1 MSRSQASYPDAL
13 RRAEA
18 GVSAP
23 QKRAAPAESYGAEA
37 TASESPARPDLAV
50 ALSGGGIRSAT
61 LSLGFFQGLARTRRI
76 LGDVR
81 LLSTVSGGSY
91 FGSFYTALW
100 RREPVQ
106 SIDMVEDVL
115 TESANPFAG
124 ARISPLQWLRENS
137 RFLAPRGG
145 GDLLLAGASTVRNM
159 LAVLLIWLLPIF
171 AAFLLLVG
179 LQGYLAQSAWL
190 PPAWRVV
197 FAVTG
202 GHSGWI
208 PLALLAL
215 LGVLLPLG
223 ALYFTLPT
231 RERDPLRRFRTRLLR
246 TALALIPVLTLSATL
261 LIQMIRTD
269 LLTQLPALLLLGTL
283 ALTHLLLIGVAPAS
297 GQAWGRE
304 RVGNWVG
311 AILSLALGA
320 WLIVCGTVQAWVESR
335 APGSWHTVTLVIAL
349 AASMGMLAFL
359 VAGTLVSDL
368 QAPEDVSGDA
378 TRVAVAEHR
387 LSVHFTRVA
396 VLVALLCVAGL
407 IDSLG
412 FEVALM
418 LNTDTGTT
426 ALGLGALITA
436 LSALAAQGERL
447 LGSLRKLLGDRFAV
461 PIGLVVAA
469 LALLLWGA
477 ILIGTSALVY
487 AITLSNDGGGVI
499 EAWREALLGGSIAA
513 VIVLA
518 IGTQTAFANFSSL
531 HPLYRARLA
540 RTYVGASNPTRLGS
554 AEAPI
559 VPATELI
566 DGDDLNL
573 AADMDARRGVHLK
586 PGQPLHLINVTINET
601 VDTRMGTQSQD
612 RKGVHMAVSPAGI
625 SVSTR
630 HHGVYA
636 GEAGSGRVRV
646 EAVDGAGTFHALGS
660 SGDLIT
666 ENATL
671 SNWTAIS
678 GAAASTG
685 MGSRTSIAF
694 SLLMGLL
701 NVRLGYW
708 WDAGVDGTG
717 GLRAPPPSVS
727 LGRRLLVKGQP
738 MYAQLLDELL
748 ARFRGTCQRYWNLS
762 DGGHFENLGIYELL
776 RRRPRLIIG
785 LDNGEDADSR
795 FEDLAGL
802 IRKARLDFA
811 AEIRFLDHSE
821 MAALLQGSAA
831 PADPQAWC
839 LRLGLGTLAELR
851 RVARDGYPPIS
862 KAVAA
867 LAWIDYGDGERSLLL
882 YVKSAFHQPES
893 APDLLNYL
901 RDHPSFPHESTA
913 DQFFDEA
920 QWESYRRLGDLNA
933 QQLFRSTGSSVDL
946 YQALRTAAGCP

>member
-1 MSRSQASYPDAL
+1 MSRLQASYPEAL

-18 GVSAP
+18 SVSTR
-23 QKRAAPAESYGAEA
+23 QKRAPVAESYGADAGSQRPE
-37 TASESPARPDLAV
+37 RPDLAV

-61 LSLGFFQGLARTRRI
+61 ISLGFFQGLARTGRI
-76 LGDVR
+76 LGDIR

-100 RREPVQ
+100 RSEAVQ
-106 SIDMVEDVL
+106 SVASVEAVL
-115 TESANPFAG
+115 TESANPFPG

-171 AAFLLLVG
+171 AAFWLLVG

-190 PPAWRVV
+190 SPAWRDL
-197 FAVTG
+197 FGMTRG
-202 GHSGWI
+202 SGWMS
-208 PLALLAL
+208 LALLAL

-246 TALALIPVLTLSATL
+246 TALALIPVLTLSAIL
-261 LIQMIRTD
+261 LMQMIDKD
-269 LLTQLPALLLLGTL
+269 LLAQLPAALLLGAL
-283 ALTHLLLIGVAPAS
+283 ALTHVLLIGVAPVS
-297 GQAWGRE
+297 GTAWGRE
-304 RVGNWVG
+304 RYGNGIG
-311 AILSLALGA
+311 AILSVLVGIWIIRSSALQ
-320 WLIVCGTVQAWVESR
+320 TWVETLL
-335 APGSWHTVTLVIAL
+335 PGDWHTVSLVIAL
-349 AASMGMLAFL
+349 AASMAMLAFV
-359 VAGTLVSDL
+359 VAGTLASDID
-368 QAPEDVSGDA
+368 APADISGDA

-387 LSVHFTRVA
+387 LSMHFTRVA

-412 FEVALM
+412 FKLALR
-418 LNTDTGTT
+418 LGADTGTT
-426 ALGLGALITA
+426 ALSLGALITA

-447 LGSLRKLLGDRFAV
+447 LAGLRKLLGDRFAV

-469 LALLLWGA
+469 LAVLLWGA

-487 AITLSNDGGGVI
+487 ALTLGGDGNREI
-499 EAWREALLGGSIAA
+499 EAWRVALWGGSIAA
-513 VIVLA
+513 VVVLA

-540 RTYVGASNPTRLGS
+540 RTYVGASNPARLGS
-554 AEAPI
+554 ADAPI

-573 AADMDARRGVHLK
+573 AANMDARQGVDLK

-612 RKGVHMAVSPAGI
+612 RQGVHMAVSPAGI

-636 GEAGSGRVRV
+636 GEAGAGRVRV
-646 EAVDGAGTFHALGS
+646 EAVDGVGTFHAFGR
-660 SGDLIT
+660 SGDLIS

-671 SNWTAIS
+671 STWTAIS

-717 GLRAPPPSVS
+717 GLREPPPSVS
-727 LGRRLLVKGQP
+727 LGRRVLVKAQP

-795 FEDLAGL
+795 FQDLAGL
-802 IRKARLDFA
+802 IRKARLDFG

-831 PADPQAWC
+831 PADARAWC

-851 RVARDGYPPIS
+851 RVARDGDPPIS
-862 KAVAA
+862 QAVAS
-867 LAWIDYGDGERSLLL
+867 LAWIDYGENARSLLL

-901 RDHPSFPHESTA
+901 REHPSFPHESTA

-933 QQLFRSTGSSVDL
+933 QQLFGSTASSVDL
-946 YQALRTAAGCP
+946 YQALWTAAARA